1 MQETLSPELTPEQI
15 QACADE
21 IRMNGYTILE
31 NMLSAEMMAT
41 MLERFDALLAAK
53 REAEPSN
60 RGANRFQMHL
70 PFVTPFADPLLYANP
85 TVLAIMENL
94 FSKDYI
100 LTYFA
105 SDTPF
110 PGSDYQRV
118 HLDARLPFPEAP
130 YGVPV
135 YSVVVNAPLVDF
147 TDENGPLE
155 MWPNGT
161 HMIAQPKD
169 LERMA
174 ALMPSIKPHL
184 KAGSLLLRDVRLWHR
199 GTPSNGARSR
209 PNMALVY
216 SRGWFRFENHTYRIK
231 IPRETYENLPA
242 QIKPM
247 VRYCALLNSDGTI
260 ADVE

>member
-1 MQETLSPELTPEQI
+1 MPETLSQEQI
-15 QACADE
+15 QAHADE

-31 NMLSAEMMAT
+31 NAIPRGMIAA
-41 MLERFDALLAAK
+41 MLERFDPLLEAK
-53 REAEPSN
+53 RNAEPSN

-70 PFVTPFADPLLYANP
+70 PFEPPFADPLLYANP
-85 TVLAIMENL
+85 NVLAIVENL

-118 HLDARLPFPEAP
+118 HLDTRLPFPEAD

-135 YSVVVNAPLVDF
+135 YSVVLNAPLVDF
-147 TDENGPLE
+147 TEENGPLE

-169 LERMA
+169 MERMA
-174 ALMPSIKPHL
+174 ALMPSVRPHL
-184 KAGSLLLRDVRLWHR
+184 KAGSLLLRDARLWHR
-199 GTPSNGARSR
+199 GTPSRGARSR
-209 PNMALVY
+209 PNVALVY
-216 SRGWFRFENHTYRIK
+216 SRGWFRFENHPVRIK
-231 IPRETYENLPA
+231 IPRATYEAFPTDL
-242 QIKPM
+242 KPM
-247 VRYCALLNSDGTI
+247 FRYCALLNADGTI
-260 ADVE
+260 SDVEL